1 MKVTKKK
8 FNMSKLRKILS
19 YNLFANVFVLRVLII
34 LTITLTIYCL
44 VSVAVAL
51 VERRGTGSGVMP
63 ILLLAF
69 FGVILTRALKKVEKI
84 GQKKFWKGVG
94 YFFLVIL
101 LATLFL
107 ILGVVFLFWWASVEG
122 RL

>member
-1 MKVTKKK
+1 
-8 FNMSKLRKILS
+8 
-19 YNLFANVFVLRVLII
+19 
-34 LTITLTIYCL
+34 
-44 VSVAVAL
+44 